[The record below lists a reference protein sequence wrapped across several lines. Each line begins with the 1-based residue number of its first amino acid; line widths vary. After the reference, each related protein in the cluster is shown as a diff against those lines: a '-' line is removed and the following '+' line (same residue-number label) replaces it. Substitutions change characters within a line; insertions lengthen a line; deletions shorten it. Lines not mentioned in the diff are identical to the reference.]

1 MKKLITIIALSL
13 LSVAAMAQYSVGVKV
28 GFNTTLG
35 LNREWKYDNQSFKIN
50 DTETYGFNVGL
61 TTRFGYRAFAQI
73 EAVYHFETT
82 LKNIGRALSFQ
93 PTEQVS
99 DHWINLPVMFGFRI
113 VQSRNFNWYLLAGPS
128 FNFQLS
134 SKQVTY
140 TDEAGNS
147 ITAEPV
153 PVTFGLDC
161 GTGFDISIVT
171 LELRYKLT
179 QNSEIY
185 KNGDVRINSNLNKN
199 PDHAFEVALAFRFL
213 DKTHK

>member
-1 MKKLITIIALSL
+1 MKKFISIVTLSL
-13 LSVAAMAQYSVGVKV
+13 LSVAAVAQYSFGVKA

-35 LNREWKYDNQSFKIN
+35 FNREWKYDNQSFKIN

-61 TTRFGYRAFAQI
+61 TARFGYRAFAQI

-82 LKNIGRALSFQ
+82 LKNIGKALSFQ
-93 PTEQVS
+93 PAEQVQA
-99 DHWINLPVMFGFRI
+99 HWINVPVMFGIRI
-113 VQSRNFNWYLLAGPS
+113 IQSRNFNWYLLAGPS

-134 SKQVTY
+134 NKVATY
-140 TDEAGNS
+140 KDESGNVL
-147 ITAEPV
+147 TAEPK

-171 LELRYKLT
+171 IELRYKLM
-179 QNSEIY
+179 QNSSIY
-185 KNGDVRINSNLNKN
+185 KNGEVRINTNVNTN

-213 DKTHK
+213 DKTKR